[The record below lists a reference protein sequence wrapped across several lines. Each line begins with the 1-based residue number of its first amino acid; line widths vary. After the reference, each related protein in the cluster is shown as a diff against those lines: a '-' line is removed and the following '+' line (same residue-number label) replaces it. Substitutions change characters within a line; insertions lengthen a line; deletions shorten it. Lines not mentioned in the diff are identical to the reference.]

1 MSTPLANPRRTRLV
15 AWPSK
20 QGAEEQKHEQATTT
34 AADSSSTT
42 ATEQATAAR

>member
-20 QGAEEQKHEQATTT
+20 QGAEEQKNEQATTT
-34 AADSSSTT
+34 ADSSPTT
-42 ATEQATAAR
+42 AAEQATAAR